1 MISLIIL
8 LLLWHA
14 LADFPLQG
22 DFIARFKAP
31 AIYWPERAPAPNGDY
46 GWVPNAIWPWC
57 MSAHCMIHAGGVF
70 FITMSWQCAVFEF
83 ATHWV
88 IDWTKCHGRI
98 SFNTDQVLHLIGKL
112 VIILSLVL

>member
-1 MISLIIL
+1 MINMLIL

-22 DFIARFKAP
+22 DFL
-31 AIYWPERAPAPNGDY
+31 AIHKDPTYDLS
-46 GWVPNAIWPWC
+46 VPTGGKPHNYLWGWC
-57 MSAHCMIHAGGVF
+57 MGAHCMIHAGGVYL
-70 FITMSWQCAVFEF
+70 ITGAWQAAVFEF

-98 SFNTDQVLHLIGKL
+98 SFNQDQVFHLIGKL
-112 VIILSLVL
+112 IIVAWLVLR